1 MRALVCDLHQVLIT
15 VLNLVNFLYS
25 SIIGMNLIH
34 IVTILRAP
42 AQPHAYK
49 VLFDEG
55 NYSVREGVVAC

>member
-1 MRALVCDLHQVLIT
+1 MCALVCVLHQVLIT
-15 VLNLVNFLYS
+15 VLNLNELSIFLNDWYEL
-25 SIIGMNLIH
+25 NPL
-34 IVTILRAP
+34 VTLLRAP